1 MDESLERK
9 LYVKPYDRMVSDVV
23 DEILNNNIILDPD
36 YQRNYVWT
44 NKKASLLIESI
55 LLNIPI
61 PVIYASED
69 TNGKWIIVD
78 GLQRLFSLKR
88 FFSDEFK
95 LYGLE
100 TLSMFNGKKFSNL
113 DVAVQTKIRR
123 GELRFIVLQNDSDPN
138 IQFDIFMRLNTGAV
152 ALNQQE
158 LRNCLYRGTLN
169 DMVKEFVLNNECA
182 KVMIRKNPTRMFGNE
197 LVLRYLAISN
207 SFDKKTQEI
216 KNYDGRL
223 KNIINCY
230 MKSNQNVVGEE
241 LLAIKTKIQT
251 SFEKAFRVYGEKAF
265 LTNDFSTKINA
276 SLAECILI
284 AFEDYDIS
292 VLEGKKNELNKGRL
306 ELLSDPDFIKYID
319 KATGNTESINKRVKK
334 FSDMVKSRVENDF

>member
-1 MDESLERK
+1 
-9 LYVKPYDRMVSDVV
+9 
-23 DEILNNNIILDPD
+23 
-36 YQRNYVWT
+36 
-44 NKKASLLIESI
+44 
-55 LLNIPI
+55 
-61 PVIYASED
+61 
-69 TNGKWIIVD
+69 
-78 GLQRLFSLKR
+78 
-88 FFSDEFK
+88 
-95 LYGLE
+95 
-100 TLSMFNGKKFSNL
+100 MFNGKKFSNL

-292 VLEGKKNELNKGRL
+292 VLEDKKNELNKGRL